1 MSILKLNSAKPGVKR
16 PLKVQ
21 DLADLWYGLNTA
33 LAQGTDASPR
43 IWCGFNANG
52 DDSFTSGV
60 IAYKGRLYLYDDS
73 DPIFFEDSIYG
84 VEISTDDN
92 RVMGDGTTQLFS
104 YACIVTNDSTLPG
117 AVFIGDAS
125 PSNIKAWKGPLSIPD
140 SFIVERMIEGLA
152 ISTPKLA
159 NNAVTTS
166 KLANSAVTTSKLAYA
181 LRPCALSS
189 LTYDY
194 TASST
199 SSAIY
204 LADLITS
211 PGATASG
218 LWEMK
223 TAKVAYNR
231 TVSPLVVT
239 IRAFNLGS
247 SFPDWPAILPLML
260 LYSSDTVNTVGVR
273 IEYPLPFANQA
284 GLRYSKTYTVNS
296 GDTIQFMLTKVPS
309 RLGYVPT
316 SVIFN
321 ES

>member
-1 MSILKLNSAKPGVKR
+1 MAILKLNSANPGVKR

-33 LAQGTDASPR
+33 LAQGTETSPR
-43 IWCGFNANG
+43 ILCGFNVSNDG
-52 DDSFTSGV
+52 DSFTSGV
-60 IAYKGRLYLYDDS
+60 IAFNGRLYLYDDG

-84 VEISTDDN
+84 AEISTDDN

-104 YACIVTNDSTLPG
+104 YACIATKNSTLPG
-117 AVFIGDAS
+117 AVFIGEAS
-125 PSNIKAWKGPLSIPD
+125 PSNIEAWRGPLSIPD
-140 SFIVERMIEGLA
+140 FSIVEKMIAGLA
-152 ISTPKLA
+152 ISTTKLA
-159 NNAVTTS
+159 D
-166 KLANSAVTTSKLAYA
+166 SAVTTPKLAYM
-181 LRPCALSS
+181 LRPCVLSS

-194 TASST
+194 TATST
-199 SSAIY
+199 SLAIS
-204 LADLITS
+204 LVDLITS

-231 TVSPLVVT
+231 TLSPLVVT
-239 IRAFNLGS
+239 IQAYNLGS
-247 SFPDWPAILPLML
+247 SFSDWPAVLPLML
-260 LYSSDTVNTVGVR
+260 TYSSDTVTTVDVR

-284 GLRYSKTYTVNS
+284 GLRYTQAYTVNS

-309 RLGYVPT
+309 KLGYVPT

>member
-1 MSILKLNSAKPGVKR
+1 MAILKLNSANPGVKR

-33 LAQGTDASPR
+33 LAQGTETSPR
-43 IWCGFNANG
+43 ILCGFNVSDD

-60 IAYKGRLYLYDDS
+60 IAYNGRLYLYDDGD
-73 DPIFFEDSIYG
+73 DPISFEDSIYG
-84 VEISTDDN
+84 AEIPTDDN

-104 YACIVTNDSTLPG
+104 YACIATKNSTLPG
-117 AVFIGDAS
+117 AVFIGEAS
-125 PSNIKAWKGPLSIPD
+125 PSNIEAWRGPLSIPD
-140 SFIVERMIEGLA
+140 FSIVEKMIAGLA
-152 ISTPKLA
+152 IS
-159 NNAVTTS
+159 TS
-166 KLANSAVTTSKLAYA
+166 KLANSAVTTPKLAYA
-181 LRPCALSS
+181 LRPCTLSS

-199 SSAIY
+199 SLAIS
-204 LADLITS
+204 LVDLITS
-211 PGATASG
+211 PGSVASG

-231 TVSPLVVT
+231 TLSPLVVT
-239 IRAFNLGS
+239 IQAYNLGS
-247 SFPDWPAILPLML
+247 SFSDWPAVLPLML
-260 LYSSDTVNTVGVR
+260 LYSSDTVTTVDVR

-309 RLGYVPT
+309 KLGYVPT

-321 ES
+321 EP

>member
-1 MSILKLNSAKPGVKR
+1 MAILKLNSANPGVKR

-33 LAQGTDASPR
+33 LAQGTETSPR
-43 IWCGFNANG
+43 IFCGFNVSNDG
-52 DDSFTSGV
+52 DSFTSGV
-60 IAYKGRLYLYDDS
+60 IAYNGRLYLYDDS

-84 VEISTDDN
+84 AEISTNDN

-104 YACIVTNDSTLPG
+104 YACIATKNSTLPG
-117 AVFIGDAS
+117 AVFIGEAS
-125 PSNIKAWKGPLSIPD
+125 PSNIEAWRGPLSIPD
-140 SFIVERMIEGLA
+140 FSIVEKMIAGLA
-152 ISTPKLA
+152 ISTTKLA
-159 NNAVTTS
+159 D
-166 KLANSAVTTSKLAYA
+166 SAVTTPKLAYM
-181 LRPCALSS
+181 LRSCVLSS

-194 TASST
+194 TAA
-199 SSAIY
+199 SAS
-204 LADLITS
+204 LAISLVDLITS

-231 TVSPLVVT
+231 TLSPLVVT
-239 IRAFNLGS
+239 IQAYNLGS
-247 SFPDWPAILPLML
+247 SFSNWPAVLPLML
-260 LYSSDTVNTVGVR
+260 FYSSDTVTTVDVR

-284 GLRYSKTYTVNS
+284 GLRYSKTYTVKS

-309 RLGYVPT
+309 KLGYVPT

>member
-1 MSILKLNSAKPGVKR
+1 MAILKLNSANPGVKR

-33 LAQGTDASPR
+33 LAQGTETSPR
-43 IWCGFNANG
+43 ILCGFNVSNDG
-52 DDSFTSGV
+52 DSFTSGV
-60 IAYKGRLYLYDDS
+60 IAFNGRLYLYDDG

-84 VEISTDDN
+84 AEIPTDDN

-104 YACIVTNDSTLPG
+104 YACIATKNSTLPG
-117 AVFIGDAS
+117 AVFIGEAS
-125 PSNIKAWKGPLSIPD
+125 PSNIEAWRGPLSIPD
-140 SFIVERMIEGLA
+140 FSIVENMIAGLA
-152 ISTPKLA
+152 IS
-159 NNAVTTS
+159 TS
-166 KLANSAVTTSKLAYA
+166 KLANSAVTTPKLAYA
-181 LRPCALSS
+181 LRPCVLSP

-199 SSAIY
+199 SLAIS
-204 LADLITS
+204 LVDLITS

-231 TVSPLVVT
+231 TLSPLVVT
-239 IRAFNLGS
+239 IQAYNLGS
-247 SFPDWPAILPLML
+247 SFSDWPAVLPLML
-260 LYSSDTVNTVGVR
+260 LYSSDTVTTVDVR

-309 RLGYVPT
+309 KLGYVPT

>member
-1 MSILKLNSAKPGVKR
+1 MSILKLNSANPGVKR

-33 LAQGTDASPR
+33 LAQGTETSPR
-43 IWCGFNANG
+43 ILCGFNANG

-60 IAYKGRLYLYDDS
+60 IAYNGRLYLYDDS

-84 VEISTDDN
+84 VEIPTDDN

-104 YACIVTNDSTLPG
+104 YACIATKDSTLPG
-117 AVFIGDAS
+117 AVFIGEAS
-125 PSNIKAWKGPLSIPD
+125 PSNIRAWRGPLSIPD
-140 SFIVERMIEGLA
+140 FSIVEKMIAGLA
-152 ISTPKLA
+152 IS
-159 NNAVTTS
+159 TS
-166 KLANSAVTTSKLAYA
+166 KLANSAVTTPKLAYM
-181 LRPCALSS
+181 LRPCVLSS

-194 TASST
+194 TATST
-199 SSAIY
+199 ALAIS
-204 LADLITS
+204 LVDLITS
-211 PGATASG
+211 PGGTASG

-223 TAKVAYNR
+223 TAKVAYKR
-231 TVSPLVVT
+231 TLSSLVVT
-239 IRAFNLGS
+239 IQAYNLGS
-247 SFPDWPAILPLML
+247 SFSDWPAVLPLML
-260 LYSSDTVNTVGVR
+260 LYSSDTVTTVDVR

-309 RLGYVPT
+309 KLGYVPT

>member
-1 MSILKLNSAKPGVKR
+1 MAILKLNSANPGVKR

-33 LAQGTDASPR
+33 LAQGTETSPR
-43 IWCGFNANG
+43 ILCGFNVSDDG
-52 DDSFTSGV
+52 DSFTSGV
-60 IAYKGRLYLYDDS
+60 IAYNGRLYLYDDG

-84 VEISTDDN
+84 AEISTDDN

-104 YACIVTNDSTLPG
+104 YACIATKDSTLPG
-117 AVFIGDAS
+117 AVFIGEAS
-125 PSNIKAWKGPLSIPD
+125 PSNIEAWRGPLSIPAL
-140 SFIVERMIEGLA
+140 SITRTMIENLA
-152 ISTPKLA
+152 ISTIKLA
-159 NNAVTTS
+159 D
-166 KLANSAVTTSKLAYA
+166 SAVTTPKLAYM
-181 LRPCALSS
+181 LRPCVLSS
-189 LTYDY
+189 LPYDY

-199 SSAIY
+199 ALTVS
-204 LADLITS
+204 LLDLITS
-211 PGATASG
+211 PGGTASG

-231 TVSPLVVT
+231 TLSPLVVT
-239 IRAFNLGS
+239 IRAYDLGS
-247 SFPDWPAILPLML
+247 SFSDWPAVIPLML
-260 LYSSDTVNTVGVR
+260 SYSSVTVTTVDVR

-309 RLGYVPT
+309 KLGYVPT

>member
-1 MSILKLNSAKPGVKR
+1 MAILKLNSANPGVKR

-33 LAQGTDASPR
+33 LAQGTETSPR
-43 IWCGFNANG
+43 ILCGFNVS
-52 DDSFTSGV
+52 DDSDSFTSGV
-60 IAYKGRLYLYDDS
+60 IAYNGRLYLYDDS
-73 DPIFFEDSIYG
+73 DPIFFEDDIYG
-84 VEISTDDN
+84 AEISIDDN

-104 YACIVTNDSTLPG
+104 YACIATKDSTLPG
-117 AVFIGDAS
+117 AVFIGEAS
-125 PSNIKAWKGPLSIPD
+125 PGNIEVWRGPLSIPD
-140 SFIVERMIEGLA
+140 FSIVEKMIAESA
-152 ISTPKLA
+152 IS
-159 NNAVTTS
+159 TS
-166 KLANSAVTTSKLAYA
+166 KLANSAVTTPKLAYA
-181 LRPCALSS
+181 LRPCTLSS

-194 TASST
+194 AASSA
-199 SSAIY
+199 SLAIS
-204 LADLITS
+204 LIDLITS

-231 TVSPLVVT
+231 TLSPLVVT
-239 IRAFNLGS
+239 IQAYNLGS
-247 SFPDWPAILPLML
+247 SFSDWPAVLPLML
-260 LYSSDTVNTVGVR
+260 SYSSQTVTTVDVR

-309 RLGYVPT
+309 KLGYVPT

>member
-1 MSILKLNSAKPGVKR
+1 MAILKLNSANPGVKR

-33 LAQGTDASPR
+33 LAQGTETSPR
-43 IWCGFNANG
+43 ILCGFNVSDDG
-52 DDSFTSGV
+52 DSFTSGV
-60 IAYKGRLYLYDDS
+60 IAYNGRLYLYDDG

-84 VEISTDDN
+84 AEIPTDDN

-104 YACIVTNDSTLPG
+104 YACIATKNSTLPG
-117 AVFIGDAS
+117 AVFIGEAS
-125 PSNIKAWKGPLSIPD
+125 PSNIEAWRGPLSIPD
-140 SFIVERMIEGLA
+140 FSIVEKMIAGLA
-152 ISTPKLA
+152 IS
-159 NNAVTTS
+159 TS
-166 KLANSAVTTSKLAYA
+166 KLANSAVTTPKLAYA
-181 LRPCALSS
+181 LRPCTLSS

-199 SSAIY
+199 SLAIS
-204 LADLITS
+204 LVDLITS
-211 PGATASG
+211 PGSTASG

-231 TVSPLVVT
+231 TLSSLVVT
-239 IRAFNLGS
+239 IQAYNLGS
-247 SFPDWPAILPLML
+247 SFSDWPAVLPLML
-260 LYSSDTVNTVGVR
+260 LYSSDTVTTVDVR

-309 RLGYVPT
+309 KLGYVPT

-321 ES
+321 EP

>member
-1 MSILKLNSAKPGVKR
+1 MAILKLNSANPGVKR

-33 LAQGTDASPR
+33 LAQGTEASPR
-43 IWCGFNANG
+43 ILCGFNVSYDG
-52 DDSFTSGV
+52 DSFTSGV
-60 IAYKGRLYLYDDS
+60 IAYNGRLYLYDDG

-84 VEISTDDN
+84 VEIPTDDN

-104 YACIVTNDSTLPG
+104 YACIATKDSTLPG
-117 AVFIGDAS
+117 AVFIGEAS
-125 PSNIKAWKGPLSIPD
+125 PSNIETWRGPLSIPD
-140 SFIVERMIEGLA
+140 FSIFEKMITDFA
-152 ISTPKLA
+152 IS
-159 NNAVTTS
+159 TS
-166 KLANSAVTTSKLAYA
+166 KLANSAVTPPKLAYA

-189 LTYDY
+189 LAYGY

-199 SSAIY
+199 SLAIS
-204 LADLITS
+204 LVDLITS

-231 TVSPLVVT
+231 ALSPLVVT
-239 IRAFNLGS
+239 IQAYNLDS
-247 SFPDWPAILPLML
+247 SFPDWPAILPFML
-260 LYSSDTVNTVGVR
+260 SYSSNTVTTVDVR

-309 RLGYVPT
+309 KLGYVPT

>member
-1 MSILKLNSAKPGVKR
+1 MSILKLNSANPGVKR

-33 LAQGTDASPR
+33 LAQGTETSPR
-43 IWCGFNANG
+43 ILCGFNVG
-52 DDSFTSGV
+52 DDGNSFTSGV
-60 IAYKGRLYLYDDS
+60 IAYNGRLYLYDDG

-84 VEISTDDN
+84 AEISTDDN

-104 YACIVTNDSTLPG
+104 YACIATKDSTLPG
-117 AVFIGDAS
+117 AVFIGEAS
-125 PSNIKAWKGPLSIPD
+125 PGNIEAWRGPLSIPD
-140 SFIVERMIEGLA
+140 SSIVRNMIAETA

-159 NNAVTTS
+159 N
-166 KLANSAVTTSKLAYA
+166 SAVTTPKLAYM
-181 LRPCALSS
+181 LRPCVLSS

-194 TASST
+194 TATST
-199 SSAIY
+199 ALVVS
-204 LADLITS
+204 LPDLITN
-211 PGATASG
+211 PGVTESG

-223 TAKVAYNR
+223 TARVTYNG
-231 TVSPLVVT
+231 TLSTLVVT
-239 IRAFNLGS
+239 IRAYNLAS
-247 SFPDWPAILPLML
+247 PFLNYWPAVLPLML
-260 LYSSDTVNTVGVR
+260 SYSSDTVTTVDVR

-309 RLGYVPT
+309 KLGYVPT

-321 ES
+321 E

>member
-1 MSILKLNSAKPGVKR
+1 MAILKLNSANPGVKR

-33 LAQGTDASPR
+33 LAQGTETSPR
-43 IWCGFNANG
+43 ILCGFNVSDDG
-52 DDSFTSGV
+52 DSFTSGV
-60 IAYKGRLYLYDDS
+60 IAYNGRLYLYDDG

-84 VEISTDDN
+84 AEISTDDN

-104 YACIVTNDSTLPG
+104 YACIATKNSTLPG
-117 AVFIGDAS
+117 AVFIGEAS
-125 PSNIKAWKGPLSIPD
+125 PSNIEAWRGPLSIPD
-140 SFIVERMIEGLA
+140 FSIVEKMIAGLA
-152 ISTPKLA
+152 IS
-159 NNAVTTS
+159 TS
-166 KLANSAVTTSKLAYA
+166 KLANSAVTTPKLAYA
-181 LRPCALSS
+181 LRPCTLSS

-199 SSAIY
+199 SLAIS
-204 LADLITS
+204 LVDLITS

-231 TVSPLVVT
+231 TLSPLVVT
-239 IRAFNLGS
+239 IQAYNLGS
-247 SFPDWPAILPLML
+247 SFSDWPAVLPLML
-260 LYSSDTVNTVGVR
+260 LYSSDTVTTVDVR

-309 RLGYVPT
+309 KLGYVPT

-321 ES
+321 EP

>member
-1 MSILKLNSAKPGVKR
+1 MSILKLNSANPGVKR

-33 LAQGTDASPR
+33 LAQGTETSPR
-43 IWCGFNANG
+43 ILCGFNANG

-60 IAYKGRLYLYDDS
+60 IAYNGRLYLYDDS

-84 VEISTDDN
+84 VEIPTDDN

-104 YACIVTNDSTLPG
+104 YACIATKDSTLPG
-117 AVFIGDAS
+117 AVFIGEAS
-125 PSNIKAWKGPLSIPD
+125 PSNIRAWRGPFSIPD
-140 SFIVERMIEGLA
+140 FFIVENMIAGLA
-152 ISTPKLA
+152 IS
-159 NNAVTTS
+159 TS
-166 KLANSAVTTSKLAYA
+166 KLANSAVTIPKLAYA
-181 LRPCALSS
+181 LRPCVLSS

-199 SSAIY
+199 SLAIS
-204 LADLITS
+204 LVDLITS

-223 TAKVAYNR
+223 TAKVTYNR
-231 TVSPLVVT
+231 TLSPLVVT
-239 IRAFNLGS
+239 IRAYNLGP
-247 SFPDWPAILPLML
+247 SFSDWPAILPLML
-260 LYSSDTVNTVGVR
+260 LYSSGTVTTVDVR

-309 RLGYVPT
+309 KLGYVPT

>member
-1 MSILKLNSAKPGVKR
+1 MAILKLNSANPGVKR

-21 DLADLWYGLNTA
+21 DLADLWHGLNTA
-33 LAQGTDASPR
+33 LAQGTETSPR
-43 IWCGFNANG
+43 ILCGFNANG

-60 IAYKGRLYLYDDS
+60 IAYNGRLYLYDDS

-84 VEISTDDN
+84 VEIPTDDN
-92 RVMGDGTTQLFS
+92 RVMGNGTTQLFS
-104 YACIVTNDSTLPG
+104 YACIATKDSTLPG

-125 PSNIKAWKGPLSIPD
+125 PSNIRAWRGPLSIP
-140 SFIVERMIEGLA
+140 SGSIVRDMIAETA
-152 ISTPKLA
+152 IST
-159 NNAVTTS
+159 S
-166 KLANSAVTTSKLAYA
+166 KLGNSAVTTPKLAYA
-181 LRPCALSS
+181 LRPCTLSS

-194 TASST
+194 IASST
-199 SSAIY
+199 SLAIS
-204 LADLITS
+204 LVDLIAS

-223 TAKVAYNR
+223 TAMVRYNR
-231 TVSPLVVT
+231 ALSPLVVT
-239 IRAFNLGS
+239 IQAYNLGS
-247 SFPDWPAILPLML
+247 SFSDWPAVLPLML
-260 LYSSDTVNTVGVR
+260 SYSSDTVTTVDVR

-309 RLGYVPT
+309 KLGYVPT

-321 ES
+321 EP

>member
-1 MSILKLNSAKPGVKR
+1 MAILKLNSANPGVKR

-21 DLADLWYGLNTA
+21 DLADIWYGLNTA
-33 LAQGTDASPR
+33 LAQGTETSPR
-43 IWCGFNANG
+43 ILCGFNVSNDG
-52 DDSFTSGV
+52 DSFTSGV
-60 IAYKGRLYLYDDS
+60 IAFNGCLYLYDDG

-84 VEISTDDN
+84 AEISTDDN

-104 YACIVTNDSTLPG
+104 YACIATKNSTLPG
-117 AVFIGDAS
+117 AVFIGEAS
-125 PSNIKAWKGPLSIPD
+125 PSNIEAWRGPLSIPD
-140 SFIVERMIEGLA
+140 FSIVEKMIAGLA
-152 ISTPKLA
+152 ISTTKLA
-159 NNAVTTS
+159 D
-166 KLANSAVTTSKLAYA
+166 SAVTTPKLAYM
-181 LRPCALSS
+181 LRHCVLSS

-199 SSAIY
+199 SLSVS
-204 LADLITS
+204 LLDLITT
-211 PGATASG
+211 PAAAASG

-231 TVSPLVVT
+231 TLSPLVVT
-239 IRAFNLGS
+239 IQAYDLGS
-247 SFPDWPAILPLML
+247 SFSDWPAVLPLML
-260 LYSSDTVNTVGVR
+260 LYSSDTVTTVDVR

-309 RLGYVPT
+309 KLGYVPT

-321 ES
+321 EP

>member
-1 MSILKLNSAKPGVKR
+1 MAILKLNSANPGVKR

-33 LAQGTDASPR
+33 LAQGTEKSPR
-43 IWCGFNANG
+43 ILCGFNANG

-60 IAYKGRLYLYDDS
+60 IAHNGRLYLYDDS

-84 VEISTDDN
+84 VEIPTDDN

-104 YACIVTNDSTLPG
+104 YACIATKDSTLPG
-117 AVFIGDAS
+117 AVFIGEAS
-125 PSNIKAWKGPLSIPD
+125 PSNIEAWRGSLSIPD
-140 SFIVERMIEGLA
+140 FSIVEKMIADLA
-152 ISTPKLA
+152 IS
-159 NNAVTTS
+159 TS
-166 KLANSAVTTSKLAYA
+166 KLANSAVTTPKLAYM
-181 LRPCALSS
+181 LRPCVLSS
-189 LTYDY
+189 LTYNY
-194 TASST
+194 TATST
-199 SSAIY
+199 A
-204 LADLITS
+204 LAVSLLDLITS
-211 PGATASG
+211 PGGTASG

-231 TVSPLVVT
+231 TLSPLVVT
-239 IRAFNLGS
+239 IQAYNLGS
-247 SFPDWPAILPLML
+247 SFSDWPAVLPLML
-260 LYSSDTVNTVGVR
+260 SYSSDTVTTVDVR

-284 GLRYSKTYTVNS
+284 GLRYSKTYTVKS

-309 RLGYVPT
+309 KLGYVPT

>member
-1 MSILKLNSAKPGVKR
+1 MSILKLNSANPGVKR

-21 DLADLWYGLNTA
+21 DLADLWHGLNTA
-33 LAQGTDASPR
+33 LAQGTETSPR
-43 IWCGFNANG
+43 ILCGFNANG

-60 IAYKGRLYLYDDS
+60 IAYNGRLYLYDDS

-84 VEISTDDN
+84 VEIPTDDN

-104 YACIVTNDSTLPG
+104 YACIVTKDSTLPG
-117 AVFIGDAS
+117 AVFLGEAS
-125 PSNIKAWKGPLSIPD
+125 PSNIKTWRGPLSIPG
-140 SFIVERMIEGLA
+140 SFIVEKMIAGLA
-152 ISTPKLA
+152 IS
-159 NNAVTTS
+159 
-166 KLANSAVTTSKLAYA
+166 TSKLAYA
-181 LRPCALSS
+181 LRPCTLSS

-194 TASST
+194 TATST
-199 SSAIY
+199 SLAIS
-204 LADLITS
+204 LVDLITS

-231 TVSPLVVT
+231 TLSPLVVT
-239 IRAFNLGS
+239 IRAYNLVP
-247 SFPDWPAILPLML
+247 SFSDLPAILPLML
-260 LYSSDTVNTVGVR
+260 SYSSDTVTTVDVR

-309 RLGYVPT
+309 KLGYVPT

-321 ES
+321 

>member
-1 MSILKLNSAKPGVKR
+1 MSILKLNSANPGVKR

-33 LAQGTDASPR
+33 LAQGTETSPR
-43 IWCGFNANG
+43 ILCGFNVR
-52 DDSFTSGV
+52 DDDSDSFTSGV
-60 IAYKGRLYLYDDS
+60 IAYNGRLYLYDDS
-73 DPIFFEDSIYG
+73 DPIFFDDSIYG
-84 VEISTDDN
+84 AEISTGDN

-104 YACIVTNDSTLPG
+104 YACIATKDSTLPG
-117 AVFIGDAS
+117 AVFIGEAS
-125 PSNIKAWKGPLSIPD
+125 PSNIEAWRGPLSIPD
-140 SFIVERMIEGLA
+140 FSIVEKMIAGLA
-152 ISTPKLA
+152 IS
-159 NNAVTTS
+159 TS
-166 KLANSAVTTSKLAYA
+166 KLANSAVTTPKLAYA
-181 LRPCALSS
+181 LRPCTLSS
-189 LTYDY
+189 LTYGY

-199 SSAIY
+199 SLAIS
-204 LADLITS
+204 LVDLITS

-231 TVSPLVVT
+231 TLSPLVVT
-239 IRAFNLGS
+239 IQAYNLGS
-247 SFPDWPAILPLML
+247 SFSDWPAVLPLML
-260 LYSSDTVNTVGVR
+260 SYSSNTMTTVDVR

-309 RLGYVPT
+309 KLGYVPT

>member
-1 MSILKLNSAKPGVKR
+1 MAILKLNSANPGVKR

-33 LAQGTDASPR
+33 LAQGTETSPR
-43 IWCGFNANG
+43 ILCGFDANG
-52 DDSFTSGV
+52 DNDSFTSGV
-60 IAYKGRLYLYDDS
+60 IAYNGRLYRYDDS

-84 VEISTDDN
+84 VEIPTDDN

-104 YACIVTNDSTLPG
+104 YACIATKDSTLPG
-117 AVFIGDAS
+117 AVFIGEAS
-125 PSNIKAWKGPLSIPD
+125 PSNIRAWRGPLSIPEF
-140 SFIVERMIEGLA
+140 FIVEKMIAELA
-152 ISTPKLA
+152 IS
-159 NNAVTTS
+159 TS
-166 KLANSAVTTSKLAYA
+166 KLANSAVTTPKLAYM
-181 LRPCALSS
+181 LRPCVLSS

-199 SSAIY
+199 PLAIS
-204 LADLITS
+204 LVDLITS

-223 TAKVAYNR
+223 TAKVGYKR
-231 TVSPLVVT
+231 TLSPLVVT
-239 IRAFNLGS
+239 IQAYNLGS
-247 SFPDWPAILPLML
+247 SFSDWPAILPLML
-260 LYSSDTVNTVGVR
+260 LYSSDTVTTVGVR
-273 IEYPLPFANQA
+273 IEYPLPFASQA

-309 RLGYVPT
+309 KLGYVPT